1 MKMNLS
7 FLNFSALFLLI
18 TSIHAQTTH
27 MKAKILYIYD
37 PLCGWCYG
45 FTPVMQQL
53 SQEFANDFE
62 FDVISGGMVVG
73 GNEGPITN
81 IAPYISEAFKN
92 VEAASGIKFGEEF
105 LKNRLWDPNY
115 RMSSVKPSIALEV
128 FKSFNPSKSVDFAHD
143 IQHAFYFD
151 GKSLESDETYLE
163 LIKRYE
169 IDANLF
175 LAGLEN
181 EEFKRK
187 TFEEFK
193 KSATLGVNGFP
204 TVVFIRW
211 DKSVV
216 LSRGYTTKSELAKL
230 LTKYK

>member
-1 MKMNLS
+1 MYAKPL
-7 FLNFSALFLLI
+7 FLNFLTFFLLI
-18 TSIHAQTTH
+18 TSIHAQTIQ
-27 MKAKILYIYD
+27 MKPKILYIYD

-45 FTPVMQQL
+45 FTPIMQQL
-53 SQEFANDFE
+53 SQEFTNDFE

-73 GNEGPITN
+73 RNEGPITN

-92 VEAASGIKFGEEF
+92 VEAATGIKFGDNF
-105 LKNRLWDPNY
+105 LKNRLWDADY

-128 FKSFNPSKSVDFAHD
+128 FKSIIPAKAVDFAHD

-151 GKSLESDETYLE
+151 GKSLESNQTYLE
-163 LIKRYE
+163 LIKKYE
-169 IDANLF
+169 IDPNLF
-175 LAGLEN
+175 LSGLDN
-181 EEFKRK
+181 EEFRQK

-204 TVVFIRW
+204 TVIFIRW

-216 LSRGYTTKSELAKL
+216 LSRGYINKIELAKQL
-230 LTKYK
+230 IKYK